1 MGCFGYNRKPQ
12 NRIAGIAFAGI
23 AFICAFGAKAS
34 LMASAPVLGADPF
47 SAPTLSLDDIA
58 NLAANPLAPGQQ
70 TTGASTAPFTLSTT
84 FSYANDY
91 WFRYR
96 DIAPNRLNLMNNS
109 ELDVNLRQFGDV
121 YLKLFADY
129 SNNVRKPYMDS
140 LQQGIAGV
148 RSGTTYTNNVP
159 TSDFT
164 ELDLTIGYHYDLMSL
179 LGLDAG
185 YTNFITPVNSWSSV
199 AGAQPVQGGHGQT
212 DMQEV
217 YVKATLNTQSFLNN
231 IALNPYIYVGFD
243 FNGAYYMANAG
254 EYYEAG
260 LSPTFT
266 IPNTNGLVLN
276 PYASVAAIQ
285 NEKRLDANQVSYRD
299 GYLGSTVG
307 IGANYPA
314 NSLLNI
320 PANFG
325 AVSVGGF
332 VEEVF
337 AGTRYSQPTGSHSE
351 ATVVGLSLGWNY

>member
-1 MGCFGYNRKPQ
+1 
-12 NRIAGIAFAGI
+12 
-23 AFICAFGAKAS
+23 
-34 LMASAPVLGADPF
+34 
-47 SAPTLSLDDIA
+47 
-58 NLAANPLAPGQQ
+58 
-70 TTGASTAPFTLSTT
+70 
-84 FSYANDY
+84 
-91 WFRYR
+91 
-96 DIAPNRLNLMNNS
+96 MN
-109 ELDVNLRQFGDV
+109 
-121 YLKLFADY
+121 
-129 SNNVRKPYMDS
+129 
-140 LQQGIAGV
+140 
-148 RSGTTYTNNVP
+148 
-159 TSDFT
+159 
-164 ELDLTIGYHYDLMSL
+164 L

-185 YTNFITPVNSWSSV
+185 YTNYITPVDSWSST

-231 IALNPYIYVGFD
+231 ISLNPYIYVGFD
-243 FNGAYYMANAG
+243 FNGAYYTANAG

-266 IPNTNGLVLN
+266 IPNTDGLVLN
-276 PYASVAAIQ
+276 PYASVSAIQ

-320 PANFG
+320 PASYG
-325 AVSVGGF
+325 AFSVGGF

-351 ATVVGLSLGWNY
+351 ATVVGLSLGWTY